1 MAEPKVHAV
10 VSPKDSNLLLVQAS
24 WFESAFECA
33 YGANVPEMLRMLA
46 AQIGVIEAAHQTSG
60 NNEEVG
66 RTLEALRI
74 HCNVGAEWAERLEEH
89 SKLVGGSE

>member
-1 MAEPKVHAV
+1 MSEPKVHAV
-10 VSPKDSNLLLVQAS
+10 MSSGDSNLLLVQAS

-33 YGANVPEMLRMLA
+33 YGATVPEMLRSLA
-46 AQIGVIEAAHQTSG
+46 AQIAVVETALQNSRNTEDVA
-60 NNEEVG
+60 

-89 SKLVGGSE
+89 STLVGGVP